1 MVLANDPLFLREVLK
16 DYIDKHDRN
25 LKKSFM
31 KSYAA
36 HTSNPAKEETE
47 YTKQSNCHICG
58 GTHNMGNCTIF
69 NKQTVEERSRTLVKK
84 KLYYGCYMPIIVDHN
99 ARTCSNRRTCKPC
112 NQNHATGL
120 HGYAPK
126 RRGGSNIA
134 ITSSAN
140 PTENDNL
147 GASSVQVVSNFA
159 EMDMKCASAKIPA
172 KIISMCVVPVKIGH
186 VRTKKEVSRLAI
198 LSNCSQGTFMK
209 ENIKKKLGISGRK
222 TEITIKILNGKQNME
237 STVVTWLKVS
247 KNGHGEGVRWLNF
260 PAKHTTEALR
270 ADAEEVATQENA
282 RKREHFKTIAD
293 KLPTE
298 TNKKIGLAIGAN
310 CSKALEPEEVLPS
323 KDGGSFAFRTPL

>member
-16 DYIDKHDRN
+16 DYTYKHDRN

-36 HTSNPAKEETE
+36 HTPNPAREETK
-47 YTKQSNCHICG
+47 YTKRSNCHICG
-58 GTHNMGNCTIF
+58 GTHDMGNCSIF

-84 KLYYGCYMPIIVDHN
+84 KLFYGCYTPIIADHN
-99 ARTCSNRRTCKPC
+99 ARTCSNRRMCKIS
-112 NQNHATGL
+112 NQNHTTGL

-126 RRGGSNIA
+126 RRGGSNTATI
-134 ITSSAN
+134 SSAN

-159 EMDMKCASAKIPA
+159 EMDMKCATAKIPA

-186 VRTKKEVSRLAI
+186 VGTKKEVSTLAI
-198 LSNCSQGTFMK
+198 LNKCSQETLMK
-209 ENIKKKLGISGRK
+209 ESIKKKLGINCRK

-247 KNGHGEGVRWLNF
+247 
-260 PAKHTTEALR
+260 
-270 ADAEEVATQENA
+270 
-282 RKREHFKTIAD
+282 
-293 KLPTE
+293 
-298 TNKKIGLAIGAN
+298 
-310 CSKALEPEEVLPS
+310 
-323 KDGGSFAFRTPL
+323 

>member
-99 ARTCSNRRTCKPC
+99 ARTW
-112 NQNHATGL
+112 
-120 HGYAPK
+120 YAPK

-198 LSNCSQGTFMK
+198 LSNCSQRTFMK

-247 KNGHGEGVRWLNF
+247 KNGHGEGFRWLNF